1 MYVLDQFQIDAI
13 SDIKGNN
20 NVLVVAPTGSGKT
33 LIAEK
38 SIDFYLEK
46 NKNIFYT
53 TPIKALSNQKYND
66 FKKAG
71 VDVGLLTGDRTIDKD
86 KDLII
91 ATTEILRN
99 MIFSK
104 DKKLENTGLIILD
117 EVHYLGDTERGTT
130 WEEILI
136 HADLGIKFL
145 CLSATVKNK
154 NEFLEWIV
162 SLRGPT
168 SLIQNNQRP
177 VPLEIS
183 LITTNKLSNSI
194 KILKSTNKKKDNN
207 NSKLSKLTQN
217 VKKPSLD
224 EQVNFLEDQ
233 WLTPCI
239 FFHFSRE
246 RVESKARQLAN
257 NRKVADDHKL
267 IRDKFHEIFD
277 DLNLSDHS
285 LLNLDEHLWMWS
297 RGVAFHHAGL
307 APIVKEFIEF
317 LFLNKYINFL
327 FATETLA
334 LGINM
339 PAKSIY
345 LDRLNK
351 YDGIKSRLISRSE
364 FLQLTGRAGRRGIDD
379 KGYAFLSFDKNINPE
394 WYSNLFTL
402 ESSNLNSAFSINYFS
417 ILNLLNIYSADE
429 CIEILNKSFFAFQN
443 SFNIDSLKNAFN
455 SKLKV
460 LEDINFINTSMGETL
475 IETHRDQL
483 IPSIYLYNKI
493 KSVKTFEFYLMF
505 VSSGISSNIYDVATS
520 DEFDDLLSYFESSL
534 EILNKLE
541 NKHSIKKF
549 TNLNLTWFSI
559 FYEFYKTNNIEYV
572 VTKFNINIGDFIK
585 AAKEGSELSK
595 KLFNIYQDQEFEAIY
610 NMFDNNLI
618 QKSMS

>member
-257 NRKVADDHKL
+257 NRKVVDDHKL
-267 IRDKFHEIFD
+267 IRDKFYEIFD
-277 DLNLSDHS
+277 DLDLSDHS

-541 NKHSIKKF
+541 NKYSIKKF

>member
-257 NRKVADDHKL
+257 NRKVVDDHKL
-267 IRDKFHEIFD
+267 IRDKFYEIFD
-277 DLNLSDHS
+277 DLDLSDHT

-493 KSVKTFEFYLMF
+493 KSIKTFEFYLMF

>member
-66 FKKAG
+66 FKKTG

-86 KDLII
+86 KNLII

-257 NRKVADDHKL
+257 NRKVVDDHKL
-267 IRDKFHEIFD
+267 IRDKFYEIFD
-277 DLNLSDHS
+277 DLDLSDHT

>member
-117 EVHYLGDTERGTT
+117 EVHYLGDSERGTT

-257 NRKVADDHKL
+257 NRKVVDDHKL
-267 IRDKFHEIFD
+267 IRDKFYEIFD
-277 DLNLSDHS
+277 DLDLSDHT

>member
-239 FFHFSRE
+239 FFHFSRD

-257 NRKVADDHKL
+257 NRKIADDHKF
-267 IRDKFHEIFD
+267 IRNKFHEIFD

>member
-257 NRKVADDHKL
+257 NRKVVDDHKL
-267 IRDKFHEIFD
+267 IRDKFYEIFD
-277 DLNLSDHS
+277 DLDLSDHT

>member
-86 KDLII
+86 KNLII

-257 NRKVADDHKL
+257 NRKVVDDHKL
-267 IRDKFHEIFD
+267 IRDKFYEIFD
-277 DLNLSDHS
+277 DLDLSDHT

-520 DEFDDLLSYFESSL
+520 DEFDNLLSYFESSL

>member
-38 SIDFYLEK
+38 SIDYYLEK

-71 VDVGLLTGDRTIDKD
+71 VEVGLLTGDRTIDKD

-257 NRKVADDHKL
+257 NRKVVDDHKL
-267 IRDKFHEIFD
+267 IRDKFYEIFD
-277 DLNLSDHS
+277 DLDLSDHT

-443 SFNIDSLKNAFN
+443 SFNINSLKNAFN

>member
-104 DKKLENTGLIILD
+104 DKKLEKTGLIILD

-257 NRKVADDHKL
+257 NRKVVDDHKL
-267 IRDKFHEIFD
+267 IRDKFYEIFD
-277 DLNLSDHS
+277 DLDLSDHT

>member
-257 NRKVADDHKL
+257 NRKVVDDHKL
-267 IRDKFHEIFD
+267 IRDKFYEIFD
-277 DLNLSDHS
+277 DLDLSDHT

-417 ILNLLNIYSADE
+417 ILNLLNIYSVDE

-443 SFNIDSLKNAFN
+443 SFNINSLKNAFN

-460 LEDINFINTSMGETL
+460 LEDLNFINTSMGETL

>member
-257 NRKVADDHKL
+257 NRKVVDDHKL
-267 IRDKFHEIFD
+267 IRDKFHDIFD
-277 DLNLSDHS
+277 DLDLSDHT

>member
-104 DKKLENTGLIILD
+104 DKKLKNTGLIILD

-257 NRKVADDHKL
+257 NRKVVDDHKL
-267 IRDKFHEIFD
+267 IRDKFYEIFD
-277 DLNLSDHS
+277 DLDLSDHT

-351 YDGIKSRLISRSE
+351 YDGIKTRLISRSE

>member
-257 NRKVADDHKL
+257 NRKVVDDHKL
-267 IRDKFHEIFD
+267 IRDKFYEIFD
-277 DLNLSDHS
+277 DLDLSDHS

-595 KLFNIYQDQEFEAIY
+595 KLSNIYQDQEFEAIY

>member
-257 NRKVADDHKL
+257 NRKVVDDHKL
-267 IRDKFHEIFD
+267 IRDKFYEIFD
-277 DLNLSDHS
+277 DLDLSDHS

-402 ESSNLNSAFSINYFS
+402 DSSNLNSAFSINYFS

-559 FYEFYKTNNIEYV
+559 FYEFYKTKNIEYV

>member
-38 SIDFYLEK
+38 SIDYYLEK

-71 VDVGLLTGDRTIDKD
+71 IDVGLLTGDRTIDKD

-104 DKKLENTGLIILD
+104 DKKLKNTGLIILD

-239 FFHFSRE
+239 FFHFSRD

-257 NRKVADDHKL
+257 NRKIVDDHKF
-267 IRDKFHEIFD
+267 IRNKFHEIFD

-351 YDGIKSRLISRSE
+351 YDGIKTRLISRSE

-417 ILNLLNIYSADE
+417 ILNLLNIYSPDE

-443 SFNIDSLKNAFN
+443 SFNINSLKNAFN

-520 DEFDDLLSYFESSL
+520 DEFDDLFSYFESSL

-549 TNLNLTWFSI
+549 TNLNLSWFSI

>member
-38 SIDFYLEK
+38 SIDYYLEK

-71 VDVGLLTGDRTIDKD
+71 IDVGLLTGDRTIDKD

-104 DKKLENTGLIILD
+104 DKKLKNTGLIILD

-239 FFHFSRE
+239 FFHFSRD

-257 NRKVADDHKL
+257 NRKIVDDHKF
-267 IRDKFHEIFD
+267 IRNKFHEIFD

-351 YDGIKSRLISRSE
+351 YDGIKTRLISRSE

-417 ILNLLNIYSADE
+417 ILNLLNIYSPDE

-443 SFNIDSLKNAFN
+443 SFNINSLKNAFY

-520 DEFDDLLSYFESSL
+520 DEFDDLFSYFESSL

-549 TNLNLTWFSI
+549 TNLNLSWFSI

>member
-86 KDLII
+86 KNLII

-257 NRKVADDHKL
+257 NRKVVDDHKL
-267 IRDKFHEIFD
+267 IRDKFYEIFD
-277 DLNLSDHS
+277 DLDLSDHS

>member
-257 NRKVADDHKL
+257 NRKVVDDHKL
-267 IRDKFHEIFD
+267 IRDKFYEIFD
-277 DLNLSDHS
+277 DLDLSDHT

-402 ESSNLNSAFSINYFS
+402 ESSNLNSAFSINYF
-417 ILNLLNIYSADE
+417 
-429 CIEILNKSFFAFQN
+429 
-443 SFNIDSLKNAFN
+443 
-455 SKLKV
+455 
-460 LEDINFINTSMGETL
+460 
-475 IETHRDQL
+475 
-483 IPSIYLYNKI
+483 
-493 KSVKTFEFYLMF
+493 
-505 VSSGISSNIYDVATS
+505 
-520 DEFDDLLSYFESSL
+520 
-534 EILNKLE
+534 
-541 NKHSIKKF
+541 
-549 TNLNLTWFSI
+549 
-559 FYEFYKTNNIEYV
+559 
-572 VTKFNINIGDFIK
+572 
-585 AAKEGSELSK
+585 
-595 KLFNIYQDQEFEAIY
+595 
-610 NMFDNNLI
+610 
-618 QKSMS
+618 

>member
-1 MYVLDQFQIDAI
+1 MFVLDQFQIDAV
-13 SDIKGNN
+13 SDIKSNN

-38 SIDFYLEK
+38 SIEYYFKK

-71 VDVGLLTGDRTIDKD
+71 VDVGLLTGDRTIDKN
-86 KDLII
+86 KELII

-104 DKKLENTGLIILD
+104 DKKLSNTGLIILD
-117 EVHYLGDTERGTT
+117 EVHYLGDNERGTT

-136 HADLGIKFL
+136 HADSRIKFL

-168 SLIQNNQRP
+168 SLVENNQRP

-183 LITTNKLSNSI
+183 LVTTNKTSNNI
-194 KILKSTNKKKDNN
+194 KILKSTNKKKNNN

-217 VKKPSLD
+217 IKNPNLD
-224 EQVNFLEDQ
+224 DQINYLEDKS
-233 WLTPCI
+233 LTPCI
-239 FFHFSRE
+239 FFYFSRE
-246 RVESKARQLAN
+246 RVESKARQLSN
-257 NRKVADDHKL
+257 KKKVIDDHKK
-267 IRDKFHEIFD
+267 IRDKFNQIFG
-277 DLNLSDHS
+277 DLDILDHS

-317 LFLNKYINFL
+317 LFLNKYIKFL

-351 YDGIKSRLISRSE
+351 YDGIKTRLISQSE

-379 KGYAFLSFDKNINPE
+379 KGYAFLTFDKNINPE
-394 WYSNLFTL
+394 WYSNLFSL
-402 ESSNLNSAFSINYFS
+402 ESSNLNSAFSINYSS
-417 ILNLLNIYSADE
+417 ILNLLNIYSVDE
-429 CIEILNKSFFAFQN
+429 SLELLNKSFFAFQN
-443 SFNIDSLKNAFN
+443 SFKITSLKNAFN
-455 SKLKV
+455 SKLQV
-460 LEDINFINTSMGETL
+460 LTDLNFINSNMGKTL

-483 IPSIYLYNKI
+483 VPSIYLYENI

-505 VSSGISSNIYDVATS
+505 VSSGISSNIFDVPIYDK
-520 DEFDDLLSYFESSL
+520 FDDLLSYFESSL
-534 EILNKLE
+534 EILNKSE
-541 NKHSIKKF
+541 NKHNIKKF
-549 TNLNLTWFSI
+549 TNLNLSWFSI

-595 KLFNIYQDQEFEAIY
+595 KLFTIYQDQEFEAIY
-610 NMFDNNLI
+610 NMFDNKLI

>member
-86 KDLII
+86 KNLII

-257 NRKVADDHKL
+257 NRKVVDDHKL
-267 IRDKFHEIFD
+267 IRDKFYEIFD
-277 DLNLSDHS
+277 DLDLSDHT

-520 DEFDDLLSYFESSL
+520 DEFNDLLSYFESSL

-541 NKHSIKKF
+541 NKYSIKKF

>member
-257 NRKVADDHKL
+257 NRKVVDDHKL
-267 IRDKFHEIFD
+267 IRDKFYEIFD
-277 DLNLSDHS
+277 DLDLSDHT

-417 ILNLLNIYSADE
+417 ILNLLNIYSPDE

-443 SFNIDSLKNAFN
+443 SFNINSLKNAFN

>member
-38 SIDFYLEK
+38 SIDYYLEK

-257 NRKVADDHKL
+257 NRKVVDDHKL
-267 IRDKFHEIFD
+267 IRDKFYEIFD
-277 DLNLSDHS
+277 DLDLSDHT

>member
-1 MYVLDQFQIDAI
+1 MFVLDQFQIDAV
-13 SDIKGNN
+13 SDIKSNN

-38 SIDFYLEK
+38 SIEYYLKK

-71 VDVGLLTGDRTIDKD
+71 VDVGLLTGDRTIDKN
-86 KDLII
+86 KELII

-104 DKKLENTGLIILD
+104 DKKLSNTGLIILD
-117 EVHYLGDTERGTT
+117 EVHYLGDNERGTT

-168 SLIQNNQRP
+168 SLVENNQRP

-183 LITTNKLSNSI
+183 LVTTNKTSNNI
-194 KILKSTNKKKDNN
+194 KILKSTNKKKNNN

-217 VKKPSLD
+217 IKKPNLD
-224 EQVNFLEDQ
+224 DQINYLEDKS
-233 WLTPCI
+233 LTPCI
-239 FFHFSRE
+239 FFYFSRE
-246 RVESKARQLAN
+246 RVESKARQLSN
-257 NRKVADDHKL
+257 KKKVVEDYKI
-267 IRDKFHEIFD
+267 IRDKFNQIFG
-277 DLNLSDHS
+277 DLDILDHS

-317 LFLNKYINFL
+317 LFLNKYIKFL

-351 YDGIKSRLISRSE
+351 YDGIKTRLISQSE

-394 WYSNLFTL
+394 WYSNLFSL
-402 ESSNLNSAFSINYFS
+402 ESSNLNSAFSINYSS
-417 ILNLLNIYSADE
+417 ILNLLNIYSVDE
-429 CIEILNKSFFAFQN
+429 SIELLNKSFFAFQN
-443 SFNIDSLKNAFN
+443 SFKITSLKNAFN
-455 SKLKV
+455 SKLQV
-460 LEDINFINTSMGETL
+460 LTDLNFINSNMGKTL

-483 IPSIYLYNKI
+483 VPSIYLYENI

-505 VSSGISSNIYDVATS
+505 VSSGISSNIFDVPIYDK
-520 DEFDDLLSYFESSL
+520 FDDLLSYFESSL
-534 EILNKLE
+534 EILNKSE
-541 NKHSIKKF
+541 NKHNIKKF
-549 TNLNLTWFSI
+549 TNLNLSWFSI

-595 KLFNIYQDQEFEAIY
+595 KLFTIYQDQEFEAIY
-610 NMFDNNLI
+610 NMFDNKLI

>member
-86 KDLII
+86 KNLII

-217 VKKPSLD
+217 VKKPSL
-224 EQVNFLEDQ
+224 EQQVNFLEDQ

-257 NRKVADDHKL
+257 NRKVVDDHKL
-267 IRDKFHEIFD
+267 IRDKFYEIFD
-277 DLNLSDHS
+277 DLDLSDHT

-443 SFNIDSLKNAFN
+443 SFNIDSLKKAFN

>member
-257 NRKVADDHKL
+257 NRKVVDDHKL
-267 IRDKFHEIFD
+267 IRDKFYEIFD
-277 DLNLSDHS
+277 DLDLSDHS

-417 ILNLLNIYSADE
+417 ILNLLNIYSADD

>member
-66 FKKAG
+66 FKKTG

-86 KDLII
+86 KNLII

-168 SLIQNNQRP
+168 SLVQNNQRP

-257 NRKVADDHKL
+257 NRKVVDDHKL
-267 IRDKFHEIFD
+267 IRDKFYEIFD
-277 DLNLSDHS
+277 DLDLSDHT

>member
-86 KDLII
+86 KNLII

-257 NRKVADDHKL
+257 NRKVVDDHKL
-267 IRDKFHEIFD
+267 IRDKFYEIFD
-277 DLNLSDHS
+277 DLDLSDHT

-379 KGYAFLSFDKNINPE
+379 KGYAFLSYDKNINPE

>member
-1 MYVLDQFQIDAI
+1 MFVLDQFQIDAV
-13 SDIKGNN
+13 SDIKSNN

-38 SIDFYLEK
+38 SIEYYLK
-46 NKNIFYT
+46 QNKNIFYT

-71 VDVGLLTGDRTIDKD
+71 VDVGLLTGDRTIDKN

-104 DKKLENTGLIILD
+104 DIKLSNTGLIILD
-117 EVHYLGDTERGTT
+117 EVHYLGDNERGTT

-168 SLIQNNQRP
+168 SLVENNQRP

-183 LITTNKLSNSI
+183 LVTTNKTSNNI
-194 KILKSTNKKKDNN
+194 KILKSTNKKKNNN

-217 VKKPSLD
+217 IKKPNLD
-224 EQVNFLEDQ
+224 DQVNYLEDKS
-233 WLTPCI
+233 LTPCI
-239 FFHFSRE
+239 FFYFSRE
-246 RVESKARQLAN
+246 RVESKARQLSN
-257 NRKVADDHKL
+257 KKKVVDDHKI
-267 IRDKFHEIFD
+267 IRDKFNQIFG
-277 DLNLSDHS
+277 DLDILDHS

-317 LFLNKYINFL
+317 LFLNKYIKFL

-351 YDGIKSRLISRSE
+351 YDGIKTRLISQSE

-394 WYSNLFTL
+394 WYSNLFSL
-402 ESSNLNSAFSINYFS
+402 ESSNLNSAFSINYSS
-417 ILNLLNIYSADE
+417 ILNLLNIYSVE
-429 CIEILNKSFFAFQN
+429 ESIELLNKSFFAFQN
-443 SFNIDSLKNAFN
+443 SFNITSLENTFN
-455 SKLKV
+455 SKLQV
-460 LEDINFINTSMGETL
+460 LIDLNFINSNMGKTL

-483 IPSIYLYNKI
+483 VPSIYLYEKI
-493 KSVKTFEFYLMF
+493 KSVKTFEFYLLF
-505 VSSGISSNIYDVATS
+505 VSSGISSKIFDVPIN
-520 DEFDDLLSYFESSL
+520 DKFDDLLSYFESSL
-534 EILNKLE
+534 EILNKSE
-541 NKHSIKKF
+541 NKHNIKKF
-549 TNLNLTWFSI
+549 THLDLSWFSI

-610 NMFDNNLI
+610 NMFDNKLI

>member
-257 NRKVADDHKL
+257 NRKVVDDHKL
-267 IRDKFHEIFD
+267 IRDKFYEIFD
-277 DLNLSDHS
+277 DLDLSDHS

-443 SFNIDSLKNAFN
+443 SFNINSLKNAFN

-493 KSVKTFEFYLMF
+493 KSIKTFEFYLMF
-505 VSSGISSNIYDVATS
+505 VSSGISSNIYDIASS
-520 DEFDDLLSYFESSL
+520 DEFDDLFSYFESSL
-534 EILNKLE
+534 EILNKIE
-541 NKHSIKKF
+541 NKHSLKKF

>member
-257 NRKVADDHKL
+257 NRKVVDDHKL
-267 IRDKFHEIFD
+267 IRDKFYEIFD
-277 DLNLSDHS
+277 DLDLSDHT

-520 DEFDDLLSYFESSL
+520 DEFDDLLSYFQSSL

>member
-38 SIDFYLEK
+38 SIDHYLEK

-86 KDLII
+86 KNLII

-104 DKKLENTGLIILD
+104 DKKLKNTGLIILD

-145 CLSATVKNK
+145 CLSATIKNK

-257 NRKVADDHKL
+257 NRKVVDDHKF
-267 IRDKFHEIFD
+267 IRDKFYEIFD
-277 DLNLSDHS
+277 DLDLSDHT

>member
-71 VDVGLLTGDRTIDKD
+71 VDVGILTGDRTIDKD
-86 KDLII
+86 KNLII

-257 NRKVADDHKL
+257 NRKVVDDHKL
-267 IRDKFHEIFD
+267 IRDKFYEIFD
-277 DLNLSDHS
+277 DLELSDHT

-520 DEFDDLLSYFESSL
+520 DEFDDILSYFESSL

>member
-246 RVESKARQLAN
+246 RVESRARQLAN
-257 NRKVADDHKL
+257 NRKIVDDHKL
-267 IRDKFHEIFD
+267 IRDKFYEIFD
-277 DLNLSDHS
+277 DLDLSDHS

>member
-145 CLSATVKNK
+145 CLSATIKNK

-257 NRKVADDHKL
+257 NRKVVDDHKL
-267 IRDKFHEIFD
+267 IRDKFYEIFD
-277 DLNLSDHS
+277 DLDLSDHT

-520 DEFDDLLSYFESSL
+520 DEFDDLLSYFQSSL

-572 VTKFNINIGDFIK
+572 LTKFNINIGDFIK

>member
-86 KDLII
+86 KNLII

-257 NRKVADDHKL
+257 NRKVVDDHKL
-267 IRDKFHEIFD
+267 IRDKFYEIFD
-277 DLNLSDHS
+277 DLDLSDHT

-520 DEFDDLLSYFESSL
+520 DEFENLLSYFESSL

>member
-38 SIDFYLEK
+38 SIDYYLEK

-257 NRKVADDHKL
+257 NRKVADDHKF
-267 IRDKFHEIFD
+267 IRDKFYEIFD

>member
-1 MYVLDQFQIDAI
+1 MFVLDQFQIDAV
-13 SDIKGNN
+13 SDIKSNN

-38 SIDFYLEK
+38 SIEYYLK
-46 NKNIFYT
+46 QNKNIFYT

-71 VDVGLLTGDRTIDKD
+71 VDVGLLTGDRTIDKN

-104 DKKLENTGLIILD
+104 DIKLSNTGLIILD
-117 EVHYLGDTERGTT
+117 EVHYLGDNERGTT

-168 SLIQNNQRP
+168 SLVENNQRP

-183 LITTNKLSNSI
+183 LVTTNKTSNNI
-194 KILKSTNKKKDNN
+194 KILKSTNKKKNNN

-217 VKKPSLD
+217 IKKPNLD
-224 EQVNFLEDQ
+224 DQVNYLEDKS
-233 WLTPCI
+233 LTPCI
-239 FFHFSRE
+239 FFYFSRE
-246 RVESKARQLAN
+246 RVESKARQLSN
-257 NRKVADDHKL
+257 KKKVVDDHKI
-267 IRDKFHEIFD
+267 IRDKFNQIFG
-277 DLNLSDHS
+277 DLDILDHS

-317 LFLNKYINFL
+317 LFLNKYIKFL

-351 YDGIKSRLISRSE
+351 YDGIKTRLISQSE

-394 WYSNLFTL
+394 WYSNLFSL
-402 ESSNLNSAFSINYFS
+402 ESSNLNSAFSINYSS
-417 ILNLLNIYSADE
+417 ILNLLNIYSVE
-429 CIEILNKSFFAFQN
+429 ESIELLNKSFFAFQN
-443 SFNIDSLKNAFN
+443 SFNITSLENTFN
-455 SKLKV
+455 SKLQV
-460 LEDINFINTSMGETL
+460 LKDLNFINSNMGKTL

-483 IPSIYLYNKI
+483 VPSIYLYEKI
-493 KSVKTFEFYLMF
+493 KSVKTFEFYLLF
-505 VSSGISSNIYDVATS
+505 VSSGISSNIFDVPIN
-520 DEFDDLLSYFESSL
+520 DKFDDMLSYFESSL
-534 EILNKLE
+534 EILNKSE
-541 NKHSIKKF
+541 NKHNIKKF
-549 TNLNLTWFSI
+549 THLDLSWFSI

-610 NMFDNNLI
+610 NMFDNKLI

>member
-104 DKKLENTGLIILD
+104 DKKLKNTGLIILD

-257 NRKVADDHKL
+257 NRKVVDDHKL
-267 IRDKFHEIFD
+267 IRDKFYEIFD
-277 DLNLSDHS
+277 DLDLSDHS